1 MKAKSGACPR
11 FLPHD
16 WRLQNIIRGFMTEQ
30 ITAAVAQAFQS
41 GDMAQVVALVEA
53 LPDRLRDGNETAL
66 LAYGLA
72 LHSLRHNREAAVVL
86 QRLVQLKPDVPEY
99 WNNLAI
105 TAQQAGEFDEAEHAL
120 LRAIALAPNEAQLHY
135 HLGLLYA
142 QQQHWQEARASQFEA
157 VRLAPGY
164 VDARL
169 QGALACH
176 ACGDVPGEDAM
187 LQGAA
192 PWPPQALEQA
202 LSLANVLSTRGEQA
216 RSFAVLD
223 QAILP
228 SDAPSAS
235 IAAWR
240 LAAQRCLLFERSN
253 QLDQADAELAKIP
266 FDAIASSSDAYSE
279 LHHDI
284 WHARAQLCVRHG
296 DHSAAARW
304 WQIMLDHAD
313 SPARRSAAAFGLAAA
328 LDKLKFPAQALAAI
342 RLAHAEQLDAL
353 RHVAPR
359 LVDANAQSLPM
370 VEQRVTRRE
379 RDAWST
385 LPPPRAGQNPVFVVG
400 FPRSGTTL
408 LEQMLDAH
416 PDFRS
421 MDERAFIYDLLER
434 MEHVGQSYPA
444 GLAGLTAEEARML
457 RQVYAG
463 LVAQVVP
470 DLGAKRLVDKN
481 PLNMLALPMIMRL
494 YPEAR
499 IILCLR
505 HPCDVLLSCYFLP
518 FRSPSFA
525 TLCSTLPRLARG
537 YVQAFEQWFAN
548 AEVFAPR
555 VLEWR
560 YESVL
565 ERFDEHVA
573 RLGHFLGVEDA
584 EPMRRYAEN
593 ARGKGFIST
602 PSYVQVTQ
610 GLNRKAVNRW
620 HAYRDAFEPVLPILR
635 PMMDRLGYET

>member
-1 MKAKSGACPR
+1 MGYSV
-11 FLPHD
+11 
-16 WRLQNIIRGFMTEQ
+16 FMTEQ
-30 ITAAVAQAFQS
+30 ITADVARAFQS
-41 GDMAQVVALVEA
+41 GDMAQVVALVEK
-53 LPDRLRDGNETAL
+53 LPARARGSNETAL

-72 LHSLRHNREAAVVL
+72 LHSLRRNREASAAL
-86 QRLVQLKPDVPEY
+86 RQLVQLKPDVPEY
-99 WNNLAI
+99 WNNLGI
-105 TAQQAGEFDEAEHAL
+105 TAQQAGEFDAAEHAL
-120 LRAIALAPNEAQLHY
+120 RRAIALAPNEAQLHY
-135 HLGLLYA
+135 HLGLLHA
-142 QQQHWQEARASQFEA
+142 QQQHWQEARACQFEA

-192 PWPPQALEQA
+192 PWPPQALDQA
-202 LSLANVLSTRGEQA
+202 LALANVLSTRGEQTK
-216 RSFAVLD
+216 SFAVLD

-228 SDAPSAS
+228 GDAHSDS

-266 FDAIASSSDAYSE
+266 FDALAASSDAQGE

-296 DHSAAARW
+296 DHAGAARW
-304 WQIMLDHAD
+304 WQAMLDHAD
-313 SPARRSAAAFGLAAA
+313 THAQRAAAAFGLAAA
-328 LDKLKFPAQALAAI
+328 LDKLKLPAQALPAI
-342 RLAHAEQLDAL
+342 RLAHAEQLESL
-353 RHVAPR
+353 RYVAPR

-370 VEQRVTRRE
+370 VEQRVSHRE

-385 LPPPRAGQNPVFVVG
+385 LPAPHAEQSPVFVVG

-421 MDERAFIYDLLER
+421 MDERAYIYDLLER
-434 MEHVGQSYPA
+434 MEHAGQPYPA
-444 GLAGLTAEEARML
+444 GLAGLTAEEADML
-457 RQVYAG
+457 RQVYDG

-470 DLGAKRLVDKN
+470 DLGGKRLVDKN

-494 YPEAR
+494 YPKAR

-505 HPCDVLLSCYFLP
+505 HPCDLLLSCYFLP

-537 YVQAFEQWFAN
+537 YVQVFEQWFAN
-548 AEVFAPR
+548 AEVFAPS

-560 YESVL
+560 YESVV
-565 ERFDEHVA
+565 EHFDEHVA
-573 RLGHFLGVEDA
+573 RLADFLGIEDA
-584 EPMRRYAEN
+584 EPLKRYAEH
-593 ARGKGFIST
+593 ARSKGFIST

-610 GLNRKAVNRW
+610 GVNRNAVNRW
-620 HAYRDAFEPVLPILR
+620 HAYREAFEPVLPILR
-635 PMMDRLGYET
+635 PMLERFGYEA

>member
-1 MKAKSGACPR
+1 MGYSV
-11 FLPHD
+11 
-16 WRLQNIIRGFMTEQ
+16 FMTEQ
-30 ITAAVAQAFQS
+30 ITADVARAFQS
-41 GDMAQVVALVEA
+41 GDMAQVVALVEN
-53 LPDRLRDGNETAL
+53 LPARARDSNETAL

-72 LHSLRHNREAAVVL
+72 LHSLRRNREAAAAL
-86 QRLVQLKPDVPEY
+86 RQLVQLKPDVPEY
-99 WNNLAI
+99 WNNLGI
-105 TAQQAGEFDEAEHAL
+105 TAQQAGEFDTAEHAL
-120 LRAIALAPNEAQLHY
+120 RRAIALAPNEAQLHY
-135 HLGLLYA
+135 HLGLLHA
-142 QQQHWQEARASQFEA
+142 QQQHWQEARACQFEA

-164 VDARL
+164 VDARV

-202 LSLANVLSTRGEQA
+202 LALANVLSTRGEQA
-216 RSFAVLD
+216 RSFAVLN

-228 SDAPSAS
+228 SDEALAP

-253 QLDQADAELAKIP
+253 QLDQAAAELAKIP
-266 FDAIASSSDAYSE
+266 FDAIASSPDAYGD
-279 LHHDI
+279 LHDDI

-296 DHSAAARW
+296 DHAAAAQW
-304 WQIMLDHAD
+304 WQVMLDRADTHAQR
-313 SPARRSAAAFGLAAA
+313 AAAAFGLAAA
-328 LDKLKFPAQALAAI
+328 LDKLKLPAQALAAI
-342 RLAHAEQLDAL
+342 RLAHTEQLESL
-353 RHVAPR
+353 RYIAPR

-370 VEQRVTRRE
+370 VEQRVSHRE
-379 RDAWST
+379 HAAWSS
-385 LPPPRAGQNPVFVVG
+385 LPPPRAEENPVFVVG

-416 PDFRS
+416 PDFRA

-434 MEHVGQSYPA
+434 MQHAGQPYPA
-444 GLAGLTAEEARML
+444 GLADLTTEEARML
-457 RQVYAG
+457 REVYDG
-463 LVAQVVP
+463 LVAKVVP

-499 IILCLR
+499 IIMCLR

-537 YVQAFEQWFAN
+537 YVQVFEQWFAN
-548 AEVFAPR
+548 AEVFEPR

-560 YESVL
+560 YESVV

-573 RLGHFLGVEDA
+573 RLSHFLGIEDA
-584 EPMRRYAEN
+584 EPMKRFAEH

-610 GLNRKAVNRW
+610 GVNRNAVNRW
-620 HAYRDAFEPVLPILR
+620 HAYREAFEPVLPILR
-635 PMMDRLGYET
+635 PMLERFGYEA

>member
-1 MKAKSGACPR
+1 
-11 FLPHD
+11 
-16 WRLQNIIRGFMTEQ
+16 
-30 ITAAVAQAFQS
+30 
-41 GDMAQVVALVEA
+41 MAQVVALVERLPACA
-53 LPDRLRDGNETAL
+53 LDGNETAL

-72 LHSLRHNREAAVVL
+72 LHSLRRNREAVAVL
-86 QRLVQLKPDVPEY
+86 RQLVRLKPNVPEY
-99 WNNLAI
+99 WNNLGI
-105 TAQQAGEFDEAEHAL
+105 TAQQAGEFAEAEHAL
-120 LRAIALAPNEAQLHY
+120 RRSIALAPNEAQLHY

-164 VDARL
+164 VDARV

-187 LQGAA
+187 LQGDA
-192 PWPPQALEQA
+192 PWPPQALDQA
-202 LSLANVLSTRGEQA
+202 LALANVLSTRGEQA

-253 QLDQADAELAKIP
+253 QLDKADAELAKIP
-266 FDAIASSSDAYSE
+266 FDAIASPSDAYGE
-279 LHHDI
+279 LHHDV

-296 DHSAAARW
+296 DHAAAAQW
-304 WQIMLDHAD
+304 WQAMLDRAD
-313 SPARRSAAAFGLAAA
+313 SPAQRAAAAFGLGAA
-328 LDKLKFPAQALAAI
+328 LDKLKRPEQALAAI
-342 RLAHAEQLDAL
+342 RLAHAEQLESL
-353 RHVAPR
+353 RYIAPK

-370 VEQRVTRRE
+370 VEQRVSHRE
-379 RDAWST
+379 HAAWTT
-385 LPPPRAGQNPVFVVG
+385 LPAPAEQGPVFVVG

-434 MEHVGQSYPA
+434 MEHAGQPYPA
-444 GLAGLTAEEARML
+444 ALAALTAEEAGML
-457 RQVYAG
+457 RQVYDG
-463 LVAQVVP
+463 LVAKVVP
-470 DLGAKRLVDKN
+470 DLGVKRLVDKN

-494 YPEAR
+494 YPEAH

-537 YVQAFEQWFAN
+537 YVQVFEQWFAN

-560 YESVL
+560 YESVV
-565 ERFDEHVA
+565 EHFDEHVA
-573 RLGHFLGVEDA
+573 RLAHFLGIENA
-584 EPMRRYAEN
+584 APLKRYAEH

-610 GLNRKAVNRW
+610 GVNRNAVNRW
-620 HAYRDAFEPVLPILR
+620 HAYREAFEPVLPILR
-635 PMMDRLGYET
+635 PMLERFGYEA

>member
-1 MKAKSGACPR
+1 
-11 FLPHD
+11 
-16 WRLQNIIRGFMTEQ
+16 
-30 ITAAVAQAFQS
+30 
-41 GDMAQVVALVEA
+41 MAQVVALVERLPARA
-53 LPDRLRDGNETAL
+53 LDGNETAL

-72 LHSLRHNREAAVVL
+72 LHSLRRNREAVAVL
-86 QRLVQLKPDVPEY
+86 RQLVRLKPDVPEY
-99 WNNLAI
+99 WNNLGI
-105 TAQQAGEFDEAEHAL
+105 TAQQAGEFAEAEHAL
-120 LRAIALAPNEAQLHY
+120 RRSIALAPNEAQLHY
-135 HLGLLYA
+135 HLGLLHA

-164 VDARL
+164 VDARV

-187 LQGAA
+187 LQGDA
-192 PWPPQALEQA
+192 PWPPQALDQA
-202 LSLANVLSTRGEQA
+202 LALANVLSTRGEQA

-253 QLDQADAELAKIP
+253 QLDKADAELAKIP
-266 FDAIASSSDAYSE
+266 FDAIASPSDASGE

-296 DHSAAARW
+296 DHAGAAQW
-304 WQIMLDHAD
+304 WQAMLDRAD
-313 SPARRSAAAFGLAAA
+313 SPAQRAAAAFGLGAA
-328 LDKLKFPAQALAAI
+328 LDKLKRPEQALAAI
-342 RLAHAEQLDAL
+342 RLAHAEQLESL
-353 RHVAPR
+353 RYIAPK

-370 VEQRVTRRE
+370 VEQRVSHRE
-379 RDAWST
+379 HAAWTT
-385 LPPPRAGQNPVFVVG
+385 LPPPAEQGPVFVVG

-434 MEHVGQSYPA
+434 MEHAGQPYPA
-444 GLAGLTAEEARML
+444 ALAGLTAEEAGML
-457 RQVYAG
+457 RQVYDG
-463 LVAQVVP
+463 LVAKVVP
-470 DLGAKRLVDKN
+470 DLGVKRLVDKN

-494 YPEAR
+494 YPEAH

-537 YVQAFEQWFAN
+537 YVQVFEQWFAN

-560 YESVL
+560 YESVV
-565 ERFDEHVA
+565 EHFDEHVA
-573 RLGHFLGVEDA
+573 RLAHFLGIEDA
-584 EPMRRYAEN
+584 EPLKRYAEH

-610 GLNRKAVNRW
+610 GVNRNAVNRW
-620 HAYRDAFEPVLPILR
+620 HAYREAFEPVLPILR
-635 PMMDRLGYET
+635 PMLERFGYEA

>member
-1 MKAKSGACPR
+1 
-11 FLPHD
+11 
-16 WRLQNIIRGFMTEQ
+16 MTGP
-30 ITAAVAQAFQS
+30 ITEGVAQAFQA
-41 GDMAQVVALVEA
+41 GDMARVVALVEA
-53 LPDRLRDGNETAL
+53 LPASARDDDETAL

-72 LHSLRHNREAAVVL
+72 LHSLRRNREAAAAL
-86 QRLVQLKPDVPEY
+86 RRLVQIEPGVPEY
-99 WNNLAI
+99 WNNLGI
-105 TAQQAGEFDEAEHAL
+105 TAQQAGEFDVAEQAL
-120 LRAIALAPNEAQLHY
+120 RRAIALAPNEPQLHY

-142 QQQHWQEARASQFEA
+142 QQQHWQEARACQFEA

-202 LSLANVLSTRGEQA
+202 LSLANVLSMRGEQA

-228 SDAPSAS
+228 GDGASAS
-235 IAAWR
+235 VAAWR

-266 FDAIASSSDAYSE
+266 FDAIAASSDAHGG
-279 LHHDI
+279 LHHDV

-296 DHSAAARW
+296 DHAGAAQW
-304 WQIMLDHAD
+304 WQAMLDRAD
-313 SPARRSAAAFGLAAA
+313 SSAQRAAAAFGLAAA
-328 LDKLKFPAQALAAI
+328 LDKLKLPAQALAAI
-342 RLAHAEQLDAL
+342 RLAHAEQLESL

-370 VEQRVTRRE
+370 VDKRVSHRE
-379 RDAWST
+379 HDAWST
-385 LPPPRAGQNPVFVVG
+385 LPPPPAAQNPVFVVG

-421 MDERAFIYDLLER
+421 MDERAYVYDLLER
-434 MEHVGQSYPA
+434 MENAGQPYPA

-457 RQVYAG
+457 REVYDG
-463 LVAQVVP
+463 LVAQVLP
-470 DLGAKRLVDKN
+470 DLGGKRLVDKN

-537 YVQAFEQWFAN
+537 YVQAFEQWFAHV
-548 AEVFAPR
+548 EVFAPR

-560 YESVL
+560 YESVV

-573 RLGHFLGVEDA
+573 RLGHFLGIEDV
-584 EPMRRYAEN
+584 EPMKNYAEH

-610 GLNRKAVNRW
+610 GVNRNAVNRW
-620 HAYRDAFEPVLPILR
+620 HAYREAFEPVLPILR
-635 PMMDRLGYET
+635 PMLERLGYEA

>member
-1 MKAKSGACPR
+1 MS
-11 FLPHD
+11 
-16 WRLQNIIRGFMTEQ
+16 EQ
-30 ITAAVAQAFQS
+30 VTAGIAQAFRS
-41 GDMAQVVALVEA
+41 GDMAQVVALVERLPARA
-53 LPDRLRDGNETAL
+53 LDGNETAL

-72 LHSLRHNREAAVVL
+72 LHSLRRNREAVAVL
-86 QRLVQLKPDVPEY
+86 RRLVRLKPNVPEY
-99 WNNLAI
+99 WNNLGI
-105 TAQQAGEFDEAEHAL
+105 TAQQAGEFAEAEHAL
-120 LRAIALAPNEAQLHY
+120 RRSIALAPNEAQLHY
-135 HLGLLYA
+135 HLGLLHA

-164 VDARL
+164 VDARV

-187 LQGAA
+187 LQGDA
-192 PWPPQALEQA
+192 PWPPQALDQA
-202 LSLANVLSTRGEQA
+202 LALANVLSTRGEQA

-228 SDAPSAS
+228 SDAPSAA

-253 QLDQADAELAKIP
+253 QLDKADAELAKIP
-266 FDAIASSSDAYSE
+266 FDAIASPSDASGE
-279 LHHDI
+279 LHHDV

-296 DHSAAARW
+296 DHAAAAQW
-304 WQIMLDHAD
+304 WQAMLDRAD
-313 SPARRSAAAFGLAAA
+313 SPAQRAAAAFGLGAA
-328 LDKLKFPAQALAAI
+328 LDKLKRPEQALAAI
-342 RLAHAEQLDAL
+342 RLAHAEQLESL
-353 RHVAPR
+353 RYIAPK

-370 VEQRVTRRE
+370 VEQRVSHRE
-379 RDAWST
+379 HVAWTT
-385 LPPPRAGQNPVFVVG
+385 LPPPAEQGPVFVVG

-434 MEHVGQSYPA
+434 MEHAGQPYPA
-444 GLAGLTAEEARML
+444 ALARLTAEEAGML
-457 RQVYAG
+457 RQVYDG
-463 LVAQVVP
+463 LVAKVVP
-470 DLGAKRLVDKN
+470 DLGVKRLVDKN

-494 YPEAR
+494 YPEAH

-537 YVQAFEQWFAN
+537 YVQVFEQWFAN

-560 YESVL
+560 YESVV
-565 ERFDEHVA
+565 EHFDEHVA
-573 RLGHFLGVEDA
+573 RLAHFLGIEDA
-584 EPMRRYAEN
+584 EPLKRYAEH

-610 GLNRKAVNRW
+610 GVNRNAVNRW
-620 HAYRDAFEPVLPILR
+620 HAYREAFEPVLPILR
-635 PMMDRLGYET
+635 PMLERFGYEA

>member
-1 MKAKSGACPR
+1 
-11 FLPHD
+11 
-16 WRLQNIIRGFMTEQ
+16 
-30 ITAAVAQAFQS
+30 
-41 GDMAQVVALVEA
+41 MAQVVSLVERLPARA
-53 LPDRLRDGNETAL
+53 LDGNETAL

-72 LHSLRHNREAAVVL
+72 LHSLRRNREAVAVL
-86 QRLVQLKPDVPEY
+86 RQLVRLKPNVPEY
-99 WNNLAI
+99 WNNLGI
-105 TAQQAGEFDEAEHAL
+105 TAQQAGEFAEAEHAL
-120 LRAIALAPNEAQLHY
+120 RRSIALAPNEAQLHY
-135 HLGLLYA
+135 HLGLLHA

-164 VDARL
+164 VDARV

-187 LQGAA
+187 LQGDA
-192 PWPPQALEQA
+192 PWPPQALDQA
-202 LSLANVLSTRGEQA
+202 LALANVLSTRGEQA

-228 SDAPSAS
+228 SDAPSAA

-253 QLDQADAELAKIP
+253 QLDKADAELAKIP
-266 FDAIASSSDAYSE
+266 FDAIASPSDASGE
-279 LHHDI
+279 LHHDV

-296 DHSAAARW
+296 DHAAAAQW
-304 WQIMLDHAD
+304 WQAMLDRAD
-313 SPARRSAAAFGLAAA
+313 SPAQRAAAAFGLGAA
-328 LDKLKFPAQALAAI
+328 LDKLKRPEQALAAI
-342 RLAHAEQLDAL
+342 RLAHAEQLESL
-353 RHVAPR
+353 RYIAPK

-370 VEQRVTRRE
+370 VEQRVSHRE
-379 RDAWST
+379 HVAWTT
-385 LPPPRAGQNPVFVVG
+385 LPPPAEQGPVFVVG

-434 MEHVGQSYPA
+434 MEHAGQPYPA
-444 GLAGLTAEEARML
+444 ALAGLTAEEAGML
-457 RQVYAG
+457 RQVYDG
-463 LVAQVVP
+463 LVAKVVP
-470 DLGAKRLVDKN
+470 DLGVKRLVDKN

-494 YPEAR
+494 YPEAH

-537 YVQAFEQWFAN
+537 YVQVFEQWFAN

-560 YESVL
+560 YESVV
-565 ERFDEHVA
+565 EHFDEHVA
-573 RLGHFLGVEDA
+573 RLAHFLGIEDA
-584 EPMRRYAEN
+584 EPLKRYAEH

-610 GLNRKAVNRW
+610 GVNRNAVNRW
-620 HAYRDAFEPVLPILR
+620 HAYREAFEPVLPILR
-635 PMMDRLGYET
+635 PMLERFGYEA